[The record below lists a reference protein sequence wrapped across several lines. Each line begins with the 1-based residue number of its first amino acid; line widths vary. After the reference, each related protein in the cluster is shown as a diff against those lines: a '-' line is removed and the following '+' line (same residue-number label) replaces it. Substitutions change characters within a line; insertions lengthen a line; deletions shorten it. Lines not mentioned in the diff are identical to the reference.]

1 MLTPVDIHNK
11 EFSRSFRGFNQ
22 EEVDDFLDQVVNDY
36 EMLYRDNHQMKK
48 EIELCNKQLD
58 QYHQLEKNLQ
68 DTLLVAQRTA
78 DEVVNTA
85 NVRGEEVRQAA
96 RQAGENLKRE
106 AELYAEKL
114 KQDTERE
121 CKRKIEAA
129 ALQVRAAVAEY
140 ERIVRERRQFVA
152 KMRNLLQ
159 TELGL
164 LEEAYDILPDRVPG
178 GTDRAAAVKATAQ
191 AQAKVRKAAGAAVS
205 GTTVSAATES
215 GEQKQAAEGGHADA
229 EQKQAAEGVHA
240 VAEKQQEPAGIHAS
254 AASVAIAAQIGVTE
268 KTVPVERV

>member
-152 KMRNLLQ
+152 KMRNLMQ

-164 LEEAYDILPDRVPG
+164 LEDAYDILPDGVPSG
-178 GTDRAAAVKATAQ
+178 SGRQ
-191 AQAKVRKAAGAAVS
+191 AAGNAEKKQEAGKVQP
-205 GTTVSAATES
+205 VAEA
-215 GEQKQAAEGGHADA
+215 KQAAEGSQAGAGK
-229 EQKQAAEGVHA
+229 EQATGGVQ
-240 VAEKQQEPAGIHAS
+240 VDTGKKQEPEGIHAS
-254 AASVAIAAQIGVTE
+254 AASVAIAAQIGVTD
-268 KTVPVERV
+268 KTVPVKKV

>member
-129 ALQVRAAVAEY
+129 AAQVRAAVAEY

-152 KMRNLLQ
+152 KMRNLMQ

-164 LEEAYDILPDRVPG
+164 LEEAYDIMPDKVQE
-178 GTDRAAAVKATAQ
+178 RAGKAADVKAAVQSQPKETSE
-191 AQAKVRKAAGAAVS
+191 VAAS
-205 GTTVSAATES
+205 GTAASAANES
-215 GEQKQAAEGGHADA
+215 VPASAEQEQAAENVQADA
-229 EQKQAAEGVHA
+229 EK
-240 VAEKQQEPAGIHAS
+240 KQEPEGIHAS
-254 AASVAIAAQIGVTE
+254 AASVAIAAQIGVTD

>member
-178 GTDRAAAVKATAQ
+178 GTGKAAADIGAKKQ
-191 AQAKVRKAAGAAVS
+191 AAKDGHADV
-205 GTTVSAATES
+205 
-215 GEQKQAAEGGHADA
+215 EQKQAAEGGHA
-229 EQKQAAEGVHA
+229 
-240 VAEKQQEPAGIHAS
+240 VAEKKQETAGIHAS

>member
-48 EIELCNKQLD
+48 EIELCNKQLE

-85 NVRGEEVRQAA
+85 NIRGEEVRQAA
-96 RQAGENLKRE
+96 KQAGENLKRE
-106 AELYAEKL
+106 AELYSERL

-121 CKRKIEAA
+121 CKRRIEAA
-129 ALQVRAAVAEY
+129 AQQVRAAVSEY

-152 KMRNLLQ
+152 KMRNLMQ

-164 LEEAYDILPDRVPG
+164 LEEAYDIMPDRVQPDDHG
-178 GTDRAAAVKATAQ
+178 DNMAAKVFKSAYESKAAQEAETDTAMHINDDGAVAAEAGKADAGDIAVDAGHRDDDGSTAQ
-191 AQAKVRKAAGAAVS
+191 
-205 GTTVSAATES
+205 
-215 GEQKQAAEGGHADA
+215 
-229 EQKQAAEGVHA
+229 
-240 VAEKQQEPAGIHAS
+240 AS
-254 AASVAIAAQIGVTE
+254 AASVAIAAQIGAADSASSGS
-268 KTVPVERV
+268 KG

>member
-48 EIELCNKQLD
+48 EMELCNKQLE

-85 NVRGEEVRQAA
+85 NIRGEEVRQAA
-96 RQAGENLKRE
+96 KQAGENLKRE
-106 AELYAEKL
+106 AELYADKL

-121 CKRKIEAA
+121 CKRRIEAA
-129 ALQVRAAVAEY
+129 AQQVRAAVAEY

-152 KMRNLLQ
+152 KMRNLMQ

-164 LEEAYDILPDRVPG
+164 LEEAYDIMPDRVQNDDHENNLADKVFKPDCDDDTAG
-178 GTDRAAAVKATAQ
+178 KDDNGAGSSANDSTAQ
-191 AQAKVRKAAGAAVS
+191 
-205 GTTVSAATES
+205 
-215 GEQKQAAEGGHADA
+215 
-229 EQKQAAEGVHA
+229 
-240 VAEKQQEPAGIHAS
+240 AS
-254 AASVAIAAQIGVTE
+254 AASVAIAAQIGAADSAASGS
-268 KTVPVERV
+268 KG

>member
-129 ALQVRAAVAEY
+129 AAQVRAAVAEY

-152 KMRNLLQ
+152 KMRNLMQ

-164 LEEAYDILPDRVPG
+164 LEEAYDIMPDKVQE
-178 GTDRAAAVKATAQ
+178 RAGKAVDVKAAVQSQSKETPE
-191 AQAKVRKAAGAAVS
+191 AAVS
-205 GTTVSAATES
+205 VTAASAANES
-215 GEQKQAAEGGHADA
+215 VPASAEQEKEAGNVQADA
-229 EQKQAAEGVHA
+229 EK
-240 VAEKQQEPAGIHAS
+240 KQEPEGIHAS
-254 AASVAIAAQIGVTE
+254 AASVAIAAQIGVTD

>member
-129 ALQVRAAVAEY
+129 AAQVRAAVAEY

-152 KMRNLLQ
+152 KMRNLMQ

-164 LEEAYDILPDRVPG
+164 LEEAYDIMPDKVQE
-178 GTDRAAAVKATAQ
+178 RAG
-191 AQAKVRKAAGAAVS
+191 KAANESVPA
-205 GTTVSAATES
+205 SA
-215 GEQKQAAEGGHADA
+215 EQEKEAENVQADA
-229 EQKQAAEGVHA
+229 EK
-240 VAEKQQEPAGIHAS
+240 KQEPEGIHAS
-254 AASVAIAAQIGVTE
+254 AASVAIAAQIGVTD

>member
-129 ALQVRAAVAEY
+129 AAQVRAAVAEY

-152 KMRNLLQ
+152 KMRNLMQ

-164 LEEAYDILPDRVPG
+164 LEEAYDIMPDKVQE
-178 GTDRAAAVKATAQ
+178 RAGKAADVKAAVQSQPKETSEVAASGTAASAANESVPATA
-191 AQAKVRKAAGAAVS
+191 
-205 GTTVSAATES
+205 
-215 GEQKQAAEGGHADA
+215 EQEQAAEAVQADA
-229 EQKQAAEGVHA
+229 GKT
-240 VAEKQQEPAGIHAS
+240 QEADGIHAS
-254 AASVAIAAQIGVTE
+254 AASVAIAAQIGVTD

>member
-48 EIELCNKQLD
+48 EIELCNKQLE

-85 NVRGEEVRQAA
+85 NIRGEEVRQAA
-96 RQAGENLKRE
+96 KQAGENLKRE
-106 AELYAEKL
+106 AELYANKL

-121 CKRKIEAA
+121 CKPRIETAA
-129 ALQVRAAVAEY
+129 QQVRAAVAEY

-152 KMRNLLQ
+152 KMRNLMQ

-164 LEEAYDILPDRVPG
+164 LEEAYDIMPDRGQNDDHENNLAARVFMADSDSEAVQPAGHDTASKDAEGAGAPAAGSADGAG
-178 GTDRAAAVKATAQ
+178 GTGGVDTDGTAQ
-191 AQAKVRKAAGAAVS
+191 
-205 GTTVSAATES
+205 
-215 GEQKQAAEGGHADA
+215 
-229 EQKQAAEGVHA
+229 
-240 VAEKQQEPAGIHAS
+240 AS
-254 AASVAIAAQIGVTE
+254 AASVAIAAQIGAADSAASGS
-268 KTVPVERV
+268 KG

>member
-85 NVRGEEVRQAA
+85 NIRGEEVRQAA
-96 RQAGENLKRE
+96 RQAGGIVQGNPWLEQSHNLHRHPPLKR
-106 AELYAEKL
+106 AGCSEK
-114 KQDTERE
+114 
-121 CKRKIEAA
+121 
-129 ALQVRAAVAEY
+129 
-140 ERIVRERRQFVA
+140 
-152 KMRNLLQ
+152 
-159 TELGL
+159 
-164 LEEAYDILPDRVPG
+164 
-178 GTDRAAAVKATAQ
+178 
-191 AQAKVRKAAGAAVS
+191 
-205 GTTVSAATES
+205 
-215 GEQKQAAEGGHADA
+215 
-229 EQKQAAEGVHA
+229 
-240 VAEKQQEPAGIHAS
+240 
-254 AASVAIAAQIGVTE
+254 
-268 KTVPVERV
+268 

>member
-129 ALQVRAAVAEY
+129 AAQVRAAVAEY

-152 KMRNLLQ
+152 KMRNRMQ

-164 LEEAYDILPDRVPG
+164 LEEAYDIMPDKVQE
-178 GTDRAAAVKATAQ
+178 RAGKAADVKAAVQSQPKETSEVAASGTAASAANESVPATA
-191 AQAKVRKAAGAAVS
+191 
-205 GTTVSAATES
+205 
-215 GEQKQAAEGGHADA
+215 EQEQAAEAVQADA
-229 EQKQAAEGVHA
+229 GKTQEAE
-240 VAEKQQEPAGIHAS
+240 GIHAS
-254 AASVAIAAQIGVTE
+254 AASVAIAAQIGVTD